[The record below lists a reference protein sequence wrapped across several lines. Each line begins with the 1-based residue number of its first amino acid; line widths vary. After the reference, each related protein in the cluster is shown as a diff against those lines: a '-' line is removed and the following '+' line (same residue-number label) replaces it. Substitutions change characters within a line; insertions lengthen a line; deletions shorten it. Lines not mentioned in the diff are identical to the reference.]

1 MKLLRPLILLLLL
14 LPSAAFGE
22 WTPVPGK
29 PMTRWAKDVKPEA
42 PLPEYPRPQFVREK
56 WQNLN
61 GLWSYAITPLAKP
74 VIAEEKQDRR
84 GQIAPDAA
92 GEPGEAPSKWD
103 GQILVPFCPESAL
116 SGVGKPVGPNHR
128 LWYRRT
134 FHVPADWKGQR
145 VMLNFGAVDWDCTVW
160 LNDKKIGDHQGG
172 YDPFSFDM
180 TDALKADG
188 DQELTVAVWDPSHL
202 GVQPVGKQHTNPH
215 GIWYTPV
222 TGIWQ
227 TVWMEPVGPTHVT
240 SIETSVDFDQKIASI
255 VVKYWS
261 SGGVHVDVKAFLDGK
276 RVDVPLDP
284 GPITSSGV
292 VPPTFP
298 RKQQVHVHAVSL
310 SKEWTPASPILY
322 DIDVAIRPGFDTGF
336 SEERLIEKPPERPA
350 IDRVRSYVAL
360 RKIELKKDPA
370 GINRL
375 FLNNKPVF
383 QYGPLDQGWWPDG
396 LYTAPTDAALKS
408 DIEITKE
415 LGFNMCRKHV
425 KVEPA
430 RWYHWCDKLGLLVW
444 QDMPNGDKNIGRD
457 KPDIER
463 TAASE
468 AVYRKEWTAIVNAT
482 KHFPCII
489 AWVPF
494 NEGWGQFKTN
504 EILDWT
510 RTLDST
516 RLIDGPSGWVDRKGG
531 DMIDAHIYP
540 GPGMLPIE
548 EKRASVLGEFGGLG
562 LPVDGHTWL
571 DKNNWGYRSYETK
584 DALNDAYSDLLT
596 QIPVLIG
603 QGLSAAVYTQT
614 TDVEIEVNGF
624 LTYDREVLKFDKE
637 RVKKLHARLHEP
649 PPSLKVLVPT
659 SEKEPQTWRY
669 TTDKPADDWMQ
680 PAFNDGAWKQG
691 PGGFGTKGT
700 PAAVIGTEWTT
711 KDIWLRRTFELKST
725 DVDELSLRV
734 HHDEDAEIYLNGRLV
749 NSLKRHST
757 EYGPAAIASEIKSAL
772 KVGTNLLAVH
782 CRQTA
787 GGQYID
793 VGLNELRWKR

>member
-1 MKLLRPLILLLLL
+1 MMIVRPLICLLLLTV
-14 LPSAAFGE
+14 PAAAD
-22 WTPVPGK
+22 WAPVPGK
-29 PMTRWAKDVKPEA
+29 PMTRWAKDVKPET
-42 PLPEYPRPQFVREK
+42 PLPEYPRPQLVREK

-61 GLWSYAITPLAKP
+61 GLWSYAITPLATP
-74 VIAEEKQDRR
+74 VIDNEQAERR
-84 GQIAPDAA
+84 GIIEPTAA
-92 GEPGEAPSKWD
+92 GEPGDPPAKWD
-103 GQILVPFCPESAL
+103 GEILVPFCIESSL
-116 SGVGKPVGPNHR
+116 SGVGKTVGPNNR

-134 FHVPADWKGQR
+134 FTVPADWKEQR
-145 VMLNFGAVDWDCTVW
+145 VLLHFGAVDWDCTVW
-160 LNDKKIGDHQGG
+160 LNGQKLGSHQGG

-180 TDALKADG
+180 TEAIKPG
-188 DQELTVAVWDPSHL
+188 GEQELTVAVWDPSHL
-202 GVQPVGKQHTNPH
+202 GVQPVGKQHTRPH

-227 TVWMEPVGPTHVT
+227 TVWMEPVAKWHVQSITIVPDVDRAAVYIGAQFWT
-240 SIETSVDFDQKIASI
+240 S
-255 VVKYWS
+255 
-261 SGGVHVDVKAFLDGK
+261 GDGK
-276 RVDVPLDP
+276 DTCEVGIYDGD
-284 GPITSSGV
+284 
-292 VPPTFP
+292 
-298 RKQQVHVHAVSL
+298 KQL
-310 SKEWTPASPILY
+310 SK
-322 DIDVAIRPGFDTGF
+322 VAHTESSNRPGFALGHHDGRTETKELLNLWSPLNPKLYDVEVTVQREGQVV
-336 SEERLIEKPPERPA
+336 
-350 IDRVRSYVAL
+350 DRVRSYFAM
-360 RKIELKKDPA
+360 RKIEMKKDDT
-370 GINRL
+370 GVNRL
-375 FLNNKPVF
+375 FLNNKPIF

-396 LYTAPTDAALKS
+396 LYTAPTDEALKF

-444 QDMPNGDKNIGRD
+444 QDMPNGDRNIGRD
-457 KPDIER
+457 RPDIER

-468 AVYRKEWTAIVNAT
+468 AIYRKEWQAIVNAT
-482 KHFPCII
+482 KHFPSIV

-504 EILDWT
+504 EILDWS

-584 DALNDAYSDLLT
+584 EALNDAYADLLN

-603 QGLSAAVYTQT
+603 QGLAAAIYTQT

-624 LTYDREVLKFDKE
+624 LTYDREVLKFDKN
-637 RVKKLHARLHEP
+637 RVQKLHARLHEP
-649 PPSLKVLVPT
+649 PPTLKVLVPT
-659 SEKEPQTWRY
+659 SEKQRQTWRY

-680 PAFNDGAWKQG
+680 PGFKDAAWKQG
-691 PGGFGTKGT
+691 PGGFGTQGT
-700 PAAVIGTEWTT
+700 PAAVIGTEWKTN
-711 KDIWLRRTFELKST
+711 DIWLRRTFELESI

-734 HHDEDAEIYLNGRLV
+734 HHDEDAEIYINGQLV
-749 NSLKRHST
+749 NSLRRYST
-757 EYGPAAIASEIKSAL
+757 EYGPAAVASSAKSAL
-772 KVGTNLLAVH
+772 KKGTNVLAVH
-782 CRQTA
+782 CKQTG
-787 GGQYID
+787 GGQFID
-793 VGLNELRWKR
+793 VGLNEIQRTK

>member
-1 MKLLRPLILLLLL
+1 MNLLRPLTWMLLL

-29 PMTRWAKDVKPEA
+29 PMTRWAKDVKPET
-42 PLPEYPRPQFVREK
+42 PLPEYPRPQLVREK

-61 GLWSYAITPLAKP
+61 GLWSYAITPLARP
-74 VIAEEKQDRR
+74 VIADEKQDRR

-92 GEPGEAPSKWD
+92 GEPGEAPTKWD
-103 GQILVPFCPESAL
+103 GEILVPFCPESAL
-116 SGVGKPVGPNHR
+116 SGVGKTVGPNSR

-134 FHVPADWKGQR
+134 FNVPADWKGQR
-145 VMLNFGAVDWDCTVW
+145 IMLNFGAVDWDCTVW
-160 LNDKKIGDHQGG
+160 LNGRKIGDHQGG

-180 TDALKADG
+180 TEAIRPDG

-227 TVWMEPVGPTHVT
+227 TVWMEPVSKGAIDSVVT
-240 SIETSVDFDQKIASI
+240 YTNFHKRMLNVRIKWSGSQQGDICKLTILDGDRI
-255 VVKYWS
+255 VAENGGTATAS
-261 SGGVHVDVKAFLDGK
+261 SGDLTIGVPADDLK
-276 RVDVPLDP
+276 P
-284 GPITSSGV
+284 
-292 VPPTFP
+292 
-298 RKQQVHVHAVSL
+298 
-310 SKEWTPASPILY
+310 WTPESPFLY
-322 DIDVAIRPGFDTGF
+322 RVYATVERNGKQIDEVY
-336 SEERLIEKPPERPA
+336 
-350 IDRVRSYVAL
+350 SYAAF
-360 RKIELKKDPA
+360 REIELKKDSA
-370 GINRL
+370 GVNRL

-396 LYTAPTDAALKS
+396 LYTAPTDAALKY
-408 DIEITKE
+408 DIEITKD

-463 TAASE
+463 TPASE

-482 KHFPCII
+482 KHFPCIV

-548 EKRASVLGEFGGLG
+548 DKRASVLGEFGGLG

-584 DALNDAYSDLLT
+584 QALNDAYSDLLT

-624 LTYDREVLKFDKE
+624 LTYDREVLKFDKD
-637 RVKKLHARLHEP
+637 RVQKLHARLHEP

-659 SEKEPQTWRY
+659 SEQEPQAWRY

-680 PAFNDGAWKQG
+680 PTFNDGAWKQG

-700 PAAVIGTEWTT
+700 PAAVIGTEWNT

-734 HHDEDAEIYLNGRLV
+734 HHDEDAEISINGRLV
-749 NSLKRHST
+749 NSLKRFST

-772 KVGTNLLAVH
+772 KVGTNVMAVH
-782 CRQTA
+782 CRQTG